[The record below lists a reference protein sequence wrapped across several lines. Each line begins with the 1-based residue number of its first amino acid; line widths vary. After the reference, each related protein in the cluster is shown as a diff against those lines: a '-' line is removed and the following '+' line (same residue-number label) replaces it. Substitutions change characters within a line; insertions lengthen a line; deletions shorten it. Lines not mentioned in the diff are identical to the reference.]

1 MDKIKSKPHLI
12 ALVTMLDCPNRDI
25 IVDGVYFMK

>member
-1 MDKIKSKPHLI
+1 MDKIKSKPHSI
-12 ALVTMLDCPNRDI
+12 ALVIMLDCRDRDR